1 VANLIRLVCGTTQA
15 RVRIVDSPRGGPDD
29 VTLADAARWGGSCGP
44 GSPPKTNSAL
54 E

>member
-1 VANLIRLVCGTTQA
+1 MIRLVCGTTQA
-15 RVRIVDSPRGGPDD
+15 RVRIVDIDPSGGPDD